1 MDSIRNYL
9 KTVLRMARDLRGG
22 LFLIGSGKVI
32 KRKARFVSLSPRQAD
47 GFTYLNSWRVK
58 NSFPTLDSKKL
69 TSIDLIVTV
78 NPSQT
83 LPFITS
89 IEHSSEKMTVRVSL
103 SSSLLTQDT
112 EN

>member
-9 KTVLRMARDLRGG
+9 KTVLRMARGLRGG

-32 KRKARFVSLSPRQAD
+32 KRKVRFVSLSPRQAD

-58 NSFPTLDSKKL
+58 NSSLMSVLKRP
-69 TSIDLIVTV
+69 TSINLIVTV

-89 IEHSSEKMTVRVSL
+89 IEHSSEKMTVR
-103 SSSLLTQDT
+103 
-112 EN
+112 